1 MPPAF
6 FSLTDILSYSRILK
20 SENYGIAMSL
30 QQFDV
35 VIVGAGIAGAS
46 LAYRLTA
53 ETQPPLRVLLLER
66 EAQPGYHA
74 TGRSAAMFMETYG
87 TPQIQALTRASRAF
101 YEQPPEGFTEHPLL
115 HERGCMYI
123 ATADQR
129 DALMASYEG
138 AQALAGNVQ
147 LLDAAQALSRVPCIR
162 PEAVAGGAM
171 LEPDARDLDVHAL
184 HQGFLAGA
192 RRHGAVL
199 RCNAELESGQRL
211 GSGQSGDQ
219 SGGPWTLRLKDGT
232 QWQAGVVVN
241 AAGAWADDVAERCG
255 VAPVGLQPCR
265 RSAFTFAAPEGLDC
279 STWPA
284 VVGIDESFYF
294 KPDAGQLLGSPANA
308 DPVAPHDVVAEE
320 LDVATGIYHIETA
333 TTLTIRR
340 PSHVWAG
347 LRSFVPDGDMVVGFD
362 NAQPGF
368 FWLAAQGGY
377 GIQSAAG
384 VSTLAA
390 ALVTGQALP
399 LELID
404 QGVAP
409 SLMTPARLR

>member
-1 MPPAF
+1 
-6 FSLTDILSYSRILK
+6 
-20 SENYGIAMSL
+20 MSSVEVGSKDD
-30 QQFDV
+30 QFDV

-53 ETQPPLRVLLLER
+53 EGPGQKRVMLLER
-66 EAQPGYHA
+66 ESQPGYHA

-87 TPQIQALTRASRAF
+87 TQQIQALTRASRAF
-101 YEQPPEGFTEHPLL
+101 YEQPPAGFTDHPLL
-115 HERGCMYI
+115 GERGCLYI
-123 ATADQR
+123 ASADQR
-129 DALMASYEG
+129 DTLMQSYEAAA
-138 AQALAGNVQ
+138 AQAGNVQ
-147 LLDAAQALSRVPCIR
+147 LLDGEQAMARVPCIR
-162 PEAVAGGAM
+162 PDAVAGGA
-171 LEPDARDLDVHAL
+171 LFEPDARDLDVHAL

-199 RCNAELESGQRL
+199 RCHADVESGQRSDD
-211 GSGQSGDQ
+211 GV
-219 SGGPWTLRLKDGT
+219 WTLRLKDGAT
-232 QWQAGVVVN
+232 LRAGVLVN
-241 AAGAWADDVAERCG
+241 AAGAWADDVARACG

-265 RSAFTFAAPEGLDC
+265 RSAFTFAPPDGVDC

-320 LDVATGIYHIETA
+320 LDVATGIYHIESA

-347 LRSFVPDGDMVVGFD
+347 LRSFVPDGDMVVGYD
-362 NAQPGF
+362 EGQPGF

-384 VSTLAA
+384 VSALAA
-390 ALVTGQALP
+390 ALLLRQPLP
-399 LELID
+399 VWLVDE
-404 QGVAP
+404 GVAP
-409 SLMTPARLR
+409 SLLAPGRLR

>member
-1 MPPAF
+1 
-6 FSLTDILSYSRILK
+6 
-20 SENYGIAMSL
+20 MSSVEVGSKDE
-30 QQFDV
+30 QFDV

-53 ETQPPLRVLLLER
+53 EGPGQKRVMLLER
-66 EAQPGYHA
+66 ESQPGYHS

-87 TPQIQALTRASRAF
+87 TQQIQALTRASRAF
-101 YEQPPEGFTEHPLL
+101 YEQPPAGFTDHPLL
-115 HERGCMYI
+115 GERGCLYI
-123 ATADQR
+123 ASADQR
-129 DALMASYEG
+129 DTLMQSYEAAA
-138 AQALAGNVQ
+138 AQAGNVQ
-147 LLDAAQALSRVPCIR
+147 LLDGEQAMARVPCIR
-162 PEAVAGGAM
+162 PDAVAGGA
-171 LEPDARDLDVHAL
+171 LFEPDARDLDVHAL

-199 RCNAELESGQRL
+199 RCHAEVESGQRSDD
-211 GSGQSGDQ
+211 GV
-219 SGGPWTLRLKDGT
+219 WTLRFKDGAT
-232 QWQAGVVVN
+232 LRAGVLVN
-241 AAGAWADDVAERCG
+241 AAGAWADDVARACG

-265 RSAFTFAAPEGLDC
+265 RSAFTFAPPDGVDC

-320 LDVATGIYHIETA
+320 LDVATGIYHIESA

-347 LRSFVPDGDMVVGFD
+347 LRSFVPDGDMVVGYD
-362 NAQPGF
+362 EGQPGF

-384 VSTLAA
+384 VSALAA
-390 ALVTGQALP
+390 ALLLRQPLP
-399 LELID
+399 VWLVDE
-404 QGVAP
+404 GVAP
-409 SLMTPARLR
+409 SLLAPGRLR

>member
-1 MPPAF
+1 
-6 FSLTDILSYSRILK
+6 
-20 SENYGIAMSL
+20 MSA

-53 ETQPPLRVLLLER
+53 ESPSPMRVLLLER

-115 HERGCMYI
+115 HERGCLYI
-123 ATADQR
+123 ANEEQR
-129 DALMASYEG
+129 GTLMETYDG

-147 LLDAAQALSRVPCIR
+147 LLDAAEALSRVPCIR

-171 LEPDARDLDVHAL
+171 FEPDARDLDVHAL

-192 RRHGAVL
+192 RRQGVVL
-199 RCNAELESGQRL
+199 RCNAELESGEK
-211 GSGQSGDQ
+211 SGET
-219 SGGPWTLRLKDGT
+219 WTLRLKDGT
-232 QWQAGVVVN
+232 HLQARIVVN
-241 AAGAWADDVAERCG
+241 AAGAWADDVAQRCG

-265 RSAFTFAAPEGLDC
+265 RSAFTFPAPEGVDC
-279 STWPA
+279 SAWPA

-308 DPVAPHDVVAEE
+308 DPVAAHDVVAEE

-362 NAQPGF
+362 DAQRGF

-384 VSTLAA
+384 VSALAA

-399 LELID
+399 VDLID

-409 SLMTPARLR
+409 SLMTPLRLR

>member
-1 MPPAF
+1 
-6 FSLTDILSYSRILK
+6 
-20 SENYGIAMSL
+20 MST

-46 LAYRLTA
+46 LAYRLAA
-53 ETQPPLRVLLLER
+53 ETEPPPGVPLRVPLRVLLLER
-66 EAQPGYHA
+66 ESQPGYHS

-101 YEQPPEGFTEHPLL
+101 YEQPPAGFSEHPILQD
-115 HERGCMYI
+115 RGCLYI
-123 ATADQR
+123 ASQAQR
-129 DALMASYEG
+129 DTLIHSFEAAR
-138 AQALAGNVQ
+138 ALAGNVE
-147 LLDAAQALSRVPCIR
+147 LLDGDDALARVPCLR

-171 LEPDARDLDVHAL
+171 FEPDACDLDVHAL

-199 RCNAELESGQRL
+199 HCHAEVASGARQEDGRWAL
-211 GSGQSGDQ
+211 
-219 SGGPWTLRLKDGT
+219 TLTDGT
-232 QWQAGVVVN
+232 HLDAGIVVN
-241 AAGAWADDVAERCG
+241 AAGAWADEVAKRCG

-265 RSAFTFAAPEGLDC
+265 RSAFTFAAPEGVDC
-279 STWPA
+279 TAWPA

-308 DPVAPHDVVAEE
+308 DPVDAHDVVAEE
-320 LDVATGIYHIETA
+320 LDVATGIYHIEEA

-340 PSHVWAG
+340 PAHVWAG
-347 LRSFVPDGDMVVGFD
+347 LRSFVPDGDLVVGFD
-362 NAQPGF
+362 AAQPGF

-384 VSTLAA
+384 VSAMAA
-390 ALVTGQALP
+390 ALLTGQPLP
-399 LELID
+399 DALID
-404 QGVAP
+404 EGVAP
-409 SLMTPARLR
+409 SLLSPMRLRKAPGG

>member
-1 MPPAF
+1 
-6 FSLTDILSYSRILK
+6 
-20 SENYGIAMSL
+20 MSSVEVGSKDE
-30 QQFDV
+30 QFDV

-53 ETQPPLRVLLLER
+53 EGPGQKRVMVLER
-66 EAQPGYHA
+66 ESQPGYHS

-87 TPQIQALTRASRAF
+87 TQQIQALTRASRAF
-101 YEQPPEGFTEHPLL
+101 YEQPPAGFTDHPLL
-115 HERGCMYI
+115 GERGCLYI
-123 ATADQR
+123 ASADQR
-129 DALMASYEG
+129 DTLMQSYEAAA
-138 AQALAGNVQ
+138 AQAGNVQ
-147 LLDAAQALSRVPCIR
+147 LLDGEQAMARVPCIR
-162 PEAVAGGAM
+162 PDAVAGGA
-171 LEPDARDLDVHAL
+171 LFEPDARDLDVHAL

-199 RCNAELESGQRL
+199 RCHAEVESGQRSDD
-211 GSGQSGDQ
+211 GV
-219 SGGPWTLRLKDGT
+219 WTLRFKDGAT
-232 QWQAGVVVN
+232 LRAGVLVN
-241 AAGAWADDVAERCG
+241 AAGAWADDVARACG

-265 RSAFTFAAPEGLDC
+265 RSAFTFAPPDGVDC

-320 LDVATGIYHIETA
+320 LDVATGIYHIESA

-347 LRSFVPDGDMVVGFD
+347 LRSFVPDGDMVVGYD
-362 NAQPGF
+362 EGQPGF

-384 VSTLAA
+384 VSALAA
-390 ALVTGQALP
+390 ALLLRQPLP
-399 LELID
+399 VWLVDE
-404 QGVAP
+404 GVAP
-409 SLMTPARLR
+409 SLLAPGRLR